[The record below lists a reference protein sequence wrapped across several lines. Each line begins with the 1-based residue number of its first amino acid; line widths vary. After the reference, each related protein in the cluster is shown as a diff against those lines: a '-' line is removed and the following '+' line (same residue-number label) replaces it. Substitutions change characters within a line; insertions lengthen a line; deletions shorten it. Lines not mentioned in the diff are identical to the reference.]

1 MHQCIFTLPWEYC
14 TFTRRRRLKKKKKTN
29 YQRHALQKMSQILVR
44 PVPSSGY
51 LKKKKEKE
59 DQINK

>member
-1 MHQCIFTLPWEYC
+1 
-14 TFTRRRRLKKKKKTN
+14 
-29 YQRHALQKMSQILVR
+29 MSQILVR

-59 DQINK
+59 DQINKWD